1 MKYYFIAGEA
11 SGDLHG
17 SNLAKALLLQD
28 SAASMQGWG
37 GDLMQE
43 AGVTITKHY
52 GELAFMGFVEVAK
65 NIRTIYKNF
74 KLSKEDIAAFKPDT
88 VVLIDYPGFNLRMA
102 KWAKEAGY
110 KVVYYISPQ
119 IWAWKESR
127 IKTIKKYVDEMIV
140 ILPFEKAFY
149 QKHDYDVHY
158 VGHPLLTLING
169 FGAKQ
174 NRKEVME
181 SLSLKN
187 DKIIALLPG
196 SRKQEISMKLPMM
209 LSAAKHFPSYQFV
222 VAKAPGTDDSF
233 YNSMLA
239 NHDNVCIVENKT
251 YQLLS
256 VAVAALVTSGTA
268 TLEAGLFKVPQVI
281 CYKGGKISYELA
293 RRLIRIKYIGLVN
306 LILDKAVVKELIQDE
321 LNEANI
327 VKELSLILENG
338 ERRAAVLEGYE
349 SLHQMLQ
356 TGQDASTL
364 TATIIYNTTLALA
377 NKKSN
382 D

>member
-28 SAASMQGWG
+28 SNATIQGWG
-37 GDLMQE
+37 GDLMQS
-43 AGVTITKHY
+43 AGVVITKHY
-52 GELAFMGFVEVAK
+52 RELAFMGFVEVAK
-65 NIRTIYKNF
+65 NIRTIFKNF
-74 KLSKEDIAAFKPDT
+74 KRCKEDIGAFNPDT

-102 KWAKEAGY
+102 KWAKEQGY

-127 IKTIKKYVDEMIV
+127 IHTIKKYVDEMIV

-149 QKHDYDVHY
+149 KKHNYKVHY
-158 VGHPLLTLING
+158 VGHPLLTLIND
-169 FGAKQ
+169 FKAKQ
-174 NRKEVME
+174 NRLELMKD
-181 SLSLKN
+181 LSLTN

-196 SRKQEISMKLPMM
+196 SRQQEISIKLPIM

-222 VAKAPGTDDSF
+222 VARAPGTDDSF
-233 YNSMLA
+233 YSSMLT
-239 NHDNVCIVENKT
+239 NYNNVTTVENKT

-256 VAVAALVTSGTA
+256 VAEAALVTSGTA

-293 RRLIRIKYIGLVN
+293 KRLIKIKFIGLVN
-306 LILDKAVVKELIQDE
+306 LILDRAVVMELIQDE
-321 LNEANI
+321 LNETNLI
-327 VKELSLILENG
+327 KELTAIIEAGKKRSE
-338 ERRAAVLEGYE
+338 VLKGYDE
-349 SLHQMLQ
+349 LHQILQ

-364 TATIIYNTTLALA
+364 AATIIYNTTLALS
-377 NKKSN
+377 NK
-382 D
+382 